1 MPGLRGQTC
10 SKNSLTTPR
19 LARRSQHKQACEELQ
34 ESLSGLTDWAETWGI
49 QFKMA
54 KCKVMYLSSRNPK
67 LEYKIA
73 GKMLRP
79 RKKVIVCT

>member
-1 MPGLRGQTC
+1 
-10 SKNSLTTPR
+10 
-19 LARRSQHKQACEELQ
+19 LQ